1 MPGVKSPTAWLTRLR
16 APHPHRCRAKS
27 SPRPVSTIR
36 LARSL
41 RSWRSLRARKFSRTM
56 YVGVCVRS
64 ACSRGGSCRQRRH
77 RQDAETNNRR
87 VLVHRP
93 AFGPEFREIAW
104 KEVQVGDIVQVR
116 NDEPF
121 PSDLLLL
128 SSSEPEALCYVETS
142 QLDGCAPPPTAAAP
156 SSAHLM
162 LT

>member
-1 MPGVKSPTAWLTRLR
+1 MSSEKLAPTGQYYTFGPLVAILALTAGKEILEDYVRWRL
-16 APHPHRCRAKS
+16 
-27 SPRPVSTIR
+27 
-36 LARSL
+36 
-41 RSWRSLRARKFSRTM
+41 
-56 YVGVCVRS
+56 VRS